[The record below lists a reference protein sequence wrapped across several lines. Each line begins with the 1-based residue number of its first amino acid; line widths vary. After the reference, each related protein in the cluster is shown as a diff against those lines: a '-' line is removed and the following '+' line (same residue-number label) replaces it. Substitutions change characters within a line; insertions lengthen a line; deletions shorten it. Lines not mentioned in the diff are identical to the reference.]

1 MKDLR
6 IVVSCVT
13 FEVAK
18 VLKPIIYYRA
28 DRAIL
33 IHWGGKPPYTDFIKE
48 VKKRLKAER
57 IPCEERTVMILD
69 FSAVMR
75 EVRSIIRK
83 EKAEGNHVYVNI
95 GAGPQVFSS
104 AAMIACMMEGATP
117 FNANTKEFTVPSQK
131 FFEKGVPV
139 GIARDVYD
147 PNEIPVFG
155 MHPPDPEL
163 IRGLSIWKEAT
174 SRVGG
179 RPTASVM
186 TSMEEAGIL
195 SDIYEDD
202 RRKRISQGALM
213 KFRRNFLE
221 KWEAQGWIRKGQRGK
236 YSITPQGEMMLNIFA

>member
-18 VLKPIIYYRA
+18 VVKPILFYRA

-57 IPCEERTVMILD
+57 IPFEERTVMILD
-69 FSAVMR
+69 FSEVMR

-83 EKAEGNHVYVNI
+83 ERSEGNHVYVNI

-104 AAMIACMMEGATP
+104 AAMIACMMEGAIP
-117 FNANTKEFTVPSQK
+117 FNANTKEFTVPSDR
-131 FFEKGVPV
+131 FFENGAPI
-139 GIARDVYD
+139 GIARDVHD
-147 PNEIPVFG
+147 PKEIPVFA
-155 MHPPDPEL
+155 MSPPDPEL
-163 IRGLSIWKEAT
+163 IRGLAIWNDVISKVKGRAT
-174 SRVGG
+174 G
-179 RPTASVM
+179 SVM
-186 TSMEEAGIL
+186 SAMMDQGIL
-195 SDIYEDD
+195 EDIYEDD

-213 KFRRNFLE
+213 KYRRNFLE
-221 KWEAQGWIRKGQRGK
+221 KWEVHGWILKGQRGK
-236 YSITPQGEMMLNIFA
+236 YSLTPQGEMMLRIFA